1 MPRET
6 LPLPPTPQFDLLSP
20 RDDAPD
26 LDGIGDALMEYLDTS
41 VSCSEDSEEADLVR
55 GELRCLETLSSRS
68 LITQDALRTAL
79 RLLWVSHL
87 PEEDR

>member
-41 VSCSEDSEEADLVR
+41 VSCSEDTEEADLVR
-55 GELRCLETLSSRS
+55 GELRCLGTLTRNG
-68 LITQDALRTAL
+68 LITQDALRIAL
-79 RLLWVSHL
+79 RILWVGHIAA
-87 PEEDR
+87 EDR